1 MYVEEPPPEP
11 ALDYRRGNGTQTRP
25 SGPHWETEAQLGQA
39 PLSPPS
45 SPPVPQWCATLNI
58 HRGEATCY
66 SPQGGSYRS
75 SLGTRCELSCTRG
88 YRLVGPSA
96 VQCLPSRHW
105 SGMAYCRRE
114 CAPAIGIPASTP
126 GSQSWVLCPLAWLGS
141 RFPPLFALSVPEIRC
156 HVLPAVLR
164 GSYVCSAGV
173 QMDSRCDYTC
183 LPGYQLEGDR
193 SRVCMEDGR
202 WSGSEPICVGKFSSC
217 CFPSPML
224 LGHARAGHPPS
235 LGCLQV
241 SPPRPTQALPGA
253 TSCTSWPWDP
263 CPRCSL
269 WCC

>member
-11 ALDYRRGNGTQTRP
+11 ALDYRRGTGTQTHP
-25 SGPHWETEAQLGQA
+25 SGPHGETEARWGRL
-39 PLSPPS
+39 PPSPPS

-66 SPQGGSYRS
+66 SPRGGSYRS
-75 SLGTRCELSCTRG
+75 SLGTRCELSCARG

-96 VQCLPSRHW
+96 VQCLPSRRW

-114 CAPAIGIPASTP
+114 CAPAIGLPASPAASP
-126 GSQSWVLCPLAWLGS
+126 GCCAHQHGLAAASLPS
-141 RFPPLFALSVPEIRC
+141 LFSLSPEIRC

-202 WSGSEPICVGKFSSC
+202 WSGSEPICVGKFYRHA
-217 CFPSPML
+217 SPTL
-224 LGHARAGHPPS
+224 HPCPS
-235 LGCLQV
+235 LGCLKV
-241 SPPRPTQALPGA
+241 SPPPLTQALPSAGSCPPSPG
-253 TSCTSWPWDP
+253 TSVPAGP
-263 CPRCSL
+263 
-269 WCC
+269 